1 MSVTLEGSNLSLA
14 EGELANPRFI
24 DSKDARTVKRSHI
37 NISVLDA
44 VAPLH
49 GAMLQ
54 LPPKPGVFD
63 TPANDEYDPVGVGPH
78 TNSRRTKNNTPK
90 T

>member
-24 DSKDARTVKRSHI
+24 DSKDAWTVKRSHI

-54 LPPKPGVFD
+54 LPPKPRVFD
-63 TPANDEYDPVGVGPH
+63 TPDNDEYDPVGVGPH
-78 TNSRRTKNNTPK
+78 TNSRST
-90 T
+90 